1 MKQKHIRIGTRG
13 SRLAIVQA
21 NQVRKELVQANPGLP
36 IPEVITIKTT
46 ADHITNM
53 LLAEIGGKGLFTK
66 EIEQALLDE
75 EIDIAVHSMK
85 DVETQVPG
93 GLVVD
98 CFLEREDPRD
108 ALLGAESV
116 EKLPRGARIG
126 TSSIRRSAQ
135 LLSIRPDVEISLL
148 RGNVDT
154 RLKKLDTGEID
165 AMILAIAGLKRIGQE
180 DKIGTS
186 LEPSEFVPAV
196 SQGVIGIQ
204 RRLSDY
210 SIATILAPLNHTP
223 TSICVAAE
231 RSMLG
236 ALDGS
241 CRTPIGGLATIESD
255 KINLSGM
262 LVWPDGSGLKSFSY
276 IGGILEPVLVGQIVG
291 DELRRL
297 AGPKFFKE
305 LL

>member
-1 MKQKHIRIGTRG
+1 M
-13 SRLAIVQA
+13 
-21 NQVRKELVQANPGLP
+21 
-36 IPEVITIKTT
+36 
-46 ADHITNM
+46 
-53 LLAEIGGKGLFTK
+53 
-66 EIEQALLDE
+66 
-75 EIDIAVHSMK
+75 
-85 DVETQVPG
+85 
-93 GLVVD
+93 
-98 CFLEREDPRD
+98 
-108 ALLGAESV
+108 
-116 EKLPRGARIG
+116 
-126 TSSIRRSAQ
+126 
-135 LLSIRPDVEISLL
+135 EISLL

-276 IGGILEPVLVGQIVG
+276 IGGIFEPVLVGQIVG

>member
-276 IGGILEPVLVGQIVG
+276 IGGIFEPVLVGQIVG

>member
-13 SRLAIVQA
+13 SPLAIVQA
-21 NQVRKELVQANPGLP
+21 NQVRKQLVQANPGLP
-36 IPEVITIKTT
+36 MPELITIKTT
-46 ADHITNM
+46 GDQITNK

-66 EIEQALLDE
+66 EIEQALLNK

-85 DVETQVPG
+85 DVETKIPE
-93 GLVVD
+93 GLVID
-98 CFLEREDPRD
+98 CFLKREDPRD
-108 ALLGAESV
+108 ALLGAKSI
-116 EKLPRGARIG
+116 EKLPQGARMG

-135 LLSIRPDVEISLL
+135 LLSIRPDIQISLL

-154 RLKKLDTGEID
+154 RLKKLDAGEID

-180 DKIGTS
+180 DKIGTP
-186 LEPSEFVPAV
+186 LQPTEFLPAV

-204 RRLSDY
+204 RRLSDINTANF
-210 SIATILAPLNHTP
+210 IAPVNHVP
-223 TSICVAAE
+223 TSICVATE
-231 RSMLG
+231 RSMLEV
-236 ALDGS
+236 LDGS

-276 IGGILEPVLVGQIVG
+276 VGKILEPVLIGQIVG

-297 AGPKFFKE
+297 AGPKFFE
-305 LL
+305 DLL

>member
-21 NQVRKELVQANPGLP
+21 NQVRKQLVQANPGLP

-85 DVETQVPG
+85 DVETQVSG

-210 SIATILAPLNHTP
+210 SIATVLAPLNHTP

>member
-36 IPEVITIKTT
+36 IPQVITIKTT

-276 IGGILEPVLVGQIVG
+276 IGGIFEPVLVGQIVG

>member
-108 ALLGAESV
+108 ALMGAESV

-276 IGGILEPVLVGQIVG
+276 IGGIFEPVLVGQIVG

-297 AGPKFFKE
+297 AGPKFFQE

>member
-21 NQVRKELVQANPGLP
+21 NQVRKQLVQANPGLP

-210 SIATILAPLNHTP
+210 SIATVLAPLNHTP

>member
-21 NQVRKELVQANPGLP
+21 NQVRKQLVQANPGLP

-210 SIATILAPLNHTP
+210 SIATVLAPLNHTP

-236 ALDGS
+236 TLDGS

>member
-36 IPEVITIKTT
+36 IPQVITIKTT

-108 ALLGAESV
+108 ALLGAASV

-223 TSICVAAE
+223 TSICVTAE

>member
-210 SIATILAPLNHTP
+210 SIATILAPLNHSP

-276 IGGILEPVLVGQIVG
+276 IGGIFEPVLVGQIVG

>member
-36 IPEVITIKTT
+36 IPQVITIKTT

>member
-85 DVETQVPG
+85 DVETQVPE